1 MGFFSLFEK
10 KELLVKISR
19 EDIDF
24 FKRKAE
30 EKIYAERWAGRRKD
44 VKIGN
49 FVNCWITEEA
59 FKKVLA
65 ERNIWFRYRGLY
77 VGDAEG
83 SVKDFEVKIGG
94 EVTSIGIR
102 SINEDSLKKWKRVA
116 YPDDRFRE
124 ERDKIA
130 DFIIACYN
138 KNGLVRFLGMIGKE
152 KLLEELGNSRRL
164 YSKINQEYF
173 RAVELDKFSFEGM
186 MGLLEKVE

>member
-1 MGFFSLFEK
+1 MRER
-10 KELLVKISR
+10 ELVVKISR
-19 EDIDF
+19 EDREF
-24 FKRKAE
+24 FKKKAE
-30 EKIYAERWAGRRKD
+30 EKIKAEKWGRRSE
-44 VKIGN
+44 VKIDN